1 MKKVWRFAEEDDWSA
16 EQSRGNADEGA
27 SLNFVRGT
35 VGPLSADRG
44 RGRWEGGP
52 SKPHKD

>member
-27 SLNFVRGT
+27 SLNFVRKRDGWT
-35 VGPLSADRG
+35 G
-44 RGRWEGGP
+44 EC
-52 SKPHKD
+52 